1 MSQAFLKDQL
11 KRIRQMTEQVARVH
25 DYATELSHELGQHA
39 VKHRDPLAEVRDFR
53 TVASP
58 NYDEADRV
66 HERDRGADDARR
78 TRRHVARDSR
88 RRRHR

>member
-11 KRIRQMTEQVARVH
+11 KRIREMTEQVSRVH

-39 VKHRDPLAEVRDFR
+39 AKHRDPLAEVLDFR
-53 TVASP
+53 TVSSP

-66 HERDRGADDARR
+66 DQRDREADDARSA
-78 TRRHVARDSR
+78 RRHVARDSR